1 MPKMFHRPSRRAT
14 GQKAFLA
21 VPTYSGLAAGFSFAL
36 FHSADALKEAGI
48 QHELALYSG
57 DCHVDDARNR
67 LVRDFLETD
76 CTDLVFI
83 DADLR
88 WEPSDLVK
96 LLKYDRDVVGS
107 TYPFKADDAGYPVA
121 LMGGEAVADED
132 GLLEV
137 YALPTGFLRIKR
149 HVLQTLADKAVKFHP
164 KSDERS
170 DFSLIFERQ
179 VHNGNRR
186 GGDYAFCNK
195 WRELGGKI
203 HFAPEFE
210 FEHFGEH
217 SWTGSFGHWKR
228 LELYGPI
235 KAALLEVKHG
245 VEKLTSMNDLAKA
258 WGNDWQVSPDALWAL
273 AALARSAKGDILEAG
288 SGLTTLVMAAASKH
302 TVVALEHEVEWA
314 DKVMKVAD
322 ECGITNIAMCVVPL
336 VNGWYDVHP
345 SELYALALCDGPP
358 RKQGDRSIMFS
369 RCEKSLS
376 DAVVVIDDTDG
387 EKYWQMAQDG
397 LPNHDM
403 VRVGRM
409 TVARPK
415 PKLKKVA

>member
-1 MPKMFHRPSRRAT
+1 M
-14 GQKAFLA
+14 GQKAYLA

-36 FHSADALKEAGI
+36 FHSADVLRDAGI
-48 QHELALYSG
+48 QYELALYSG

-88 WEPSDLVK
+88 WEPADLVT

-107 TYPFKADDAGYPVA
+107 TYPFKADDEGYPVA
-121 LMGGEAVADED
+121 LMGGNAVADKD

-164 KSDERS
+164 KSDTRS

-179 VHNGNRR
+179 VHNGFRR
-186 GGDYAFCNK
+186 GGDYAFCHK

-203 HFAPEFE
+203 YFAPEFE

-228 LELYGPI
+228 LEMYGSI
-235 KAALLEVKHG
+235 KTALMEIQSG
-245 VEKLTSMNDLAKA
+245 VEKLTTMNDLAKA
-258 WGNDWQVSPDALWAL
+258 WGNDWQVGPDTLWAL
-273 AALARSAKGDILEAG
+273 AALARDTKGDIFEAG
-288 SGLTTLVMAAASKH
+288 SGLTTLVMAAATKK
-302 TVVALEHEVEWA
+302 TVYALEHEIEWA
-314 DKVMKVAD
+314 DKVMKTAD
-322 ECGITNIAMCVVPL
+322 ECGIDNIVMFVVPL
-336 VNGWYDVHP
+336 VDGWYDFTP
-345 SELYALALCDGPP
+345 NQRYSLALCDGPP

-369 RCEKSLS
+369 RCKDAIS
-376 DAVVVIDDTDG
+376 DAVVVVDDADG
-387 EKYWQMAQDG
+387 EKYWQMVVDG
-397 LPNHDM
+397 LPLHNIA
-403 VRVGRM
+403 RIGRM
-409 TVARPK
+409 AIASPK